1 MRSPGFDRAAIRVVF
16 LDVDDTLLDFDAC
29 AEQAMEQAR
38 GELGVG
44 PIDFPAFLRINL
56 ALWKQLERG
65 ELTKQ
70 QLFHER
76 WSRVF
81 EALGVE
87 GDGPVFEAHF
97 RRALTQA
104 AVPMPGAAALTAYL
118 AGRYTLCAASN
129 APHMQ
134 QVRRLAQAGL
144 LQDLKRV
151 FTSES
156 CGAPKPSAAFFD
168 ACFTALAPLRPEQTV
183 MIGDSATADVAGA
196 AAYGMHTIWF
206 DRCRA
211 GGTAG
216 AEHAVQSLEEILSL
230 L

>member
-1 MRSPGFDRAAIRVVF
+1 MTRSDLARADIRAVL
-16 LDVDDTLLDFDAC
+16 LDIDDTLLDFDAC

-38 GELGVG
+38 AELGV
-44 PIDFPAFLRINL
+44 PPLDFAVFLRINL

-65 ELTKQ
+65 ELTRQ
-70 QLFHER
+70 QLFAAR

-81 EALGVE
+81 DALGVA
-87 GDGPVFEAHF
+87 GDGPLFEARF
-97 RRALTQA
+97 RQALTQA
-104 AVPMPGAAALTAYL
+104 AVLMPGAAELTAYL

-129 APHMQ
+129 APHRQ
-134 QVRRLAQAGL
+134 QVHRLAQAGL
-144 LQDLKRV
+144 LQHITRV

-156 CGAPKPSAAFFD
+156 CGAPKPSPAFFS
-168 ACFTALAPLRPEQTV
+168 ACFAELAPLRPEQTV
-183 MIGDSATADVAGA
+183 LLGDSPTADVAGA
-196 AAYGMHTIWF
+196 AAFGMHTIWF

-216 AEHAVQSLEEILSL
+216 ADCAVQSLAEVMTL